1 MPNPPARL
9 PTPREGI
16 MKRREEMK
24 ARVDALRA
32 KHVEPL
38 LARFPRMLP
47 TAPDSAA
54 RYALYS
60 ALLWFVIW
68 ILIAATTAL
77 KLVFP
82 EFIDQFGFMSYGR
95 MRQAETNVLTWG
107 VLFMGSIGA
116 AFAIVPRV
124 CQVRLWSERIGAQIV
139 IGLNQVVLAGTV
151 LVFLGR
157 TQGISGLEWP
167 WPVDI
172 AMVAIMFG
180 VLQVLMATV
189 MRRTEK
195 RINAPA
201 RHLIAAFHV
210 FPITY
215 AVANF
220 STPFFYGV
228 KQTYFSGFGVAGFL
242 LAMSLVGVGA
252 SLFVLPRATGNPI
265 YSEKLSTYGWATMLF
280 ILPWLGLAGRILGPA
295 QDWMET
301 LGITF
306 AIAALVPA
314 SFVVTNLIATAR
326 GGAPKDPAVKFMVG
340 AAVIWGLAL
349 VQVMAGSFRHPAA
362 IVGATWW
369 NESIRTAFL
378 GAFGLWLVGLMYHLI
393 PRIRGRALRA
403 PSIVN
408 LHFWIGTAGVV
419 IAWASLAVAGVV
431 QGYLLRVGAETGGQV
446 ATGEGW
452 RQISVAVQPML
463 VGRMV
468 AGAFVFTGIVLL
480 LYNVQR
486 TLAEGSEIE
495 PEPIVPNREPAAVGG
510 QR

>member
-1 MPNPPARL
+1 MKK
-9 PTPREGI
+9 REQ
-16 MKRREEMK
+16 MK
-24 ARVDALRA
+24 ARVDALREQLL
-32 KHVEPL
+32 EPL
-38 LARFPRMLP
+38 LSRFPRILP

-54 RYALYS
+54 RYALFS
-60 ALLWFVIW
+60 ALMWFAIW
-68 ILIAATTAL
+68 ILIAATTAI

-95 MRQAETNVLTWG
+95 MRQAETNVLNWG
-107 VLFMGSIGA
+107 VLFMGAVGA

-157 TQGISGLEWP
+157 TQGISGMEWP

-172 AMVAIMFG
+172 ALVAIMVG

-189 MRRTEK
+189 MRRGEE
-195 RINAPA
+195 RLNAPA

-210 FPITY
+210 LPITY

-228 KQTYFSGFGVAGFL
+228 KQTYFSGLAAAGFL
-242 LAMSLVGVGA
+242 LAMSLVGVGS

-265 YSEKLSTYGWATMLF
+265 FSDRLSTFGWGLMLF
-280 ILPWLGLAGRILGPA
+280 ILPWLGLTQRILGPA
-295 QDWMET
+295 QDWVET

-306 AIAALVPA
+306 AIAALIPA
-314 SFVVTNLIATAR
+314 SFVVTNVIATAR
-326 GGAPKDPAVKFMVG
+326 GGGGKDPAVKFMVG
-340 AAVIWGLAL
+340 ATVIWGLAL
-349 VQVMAGSFRHPAA
+349 AQLLAGSFRHTAA

-403 PSIVN
+403 PAMVN
-408 LHFWIGTAGVV
+408 LHFWIGTVGVV
-419 IAWASLAVAGVV
+419 IAWLSLALAGVV
-431 QGYLLRVGAETGGQV
+431 QGYLLRVGAETGGEV
-446 ATGEGW
+446 AVGEGW
-452 RQISVAVQPML
+452 LRISAAVQPML
-463 VGRMV
+463 VGRLA
-468 AGAFVFTGIVLL
+468 AGVFVFTGIVLL

-495 PEPIVPNREPAAVGG
+495 PEPVVAPREPAAVGG
-510 QR
+510 RT